1 MWLITLKTHLIF
13 YFLALDPT
21 LSFHIMT
28 YVKQTLSDA
37 TWNHEITLCPLFDNT
52 VPKLVLFEKQNTKLI
67 QHFRGERPSGSWRG
81 LRIG

>member
-1 MWLITLKTHLIF
+1 MTDNSKNALDIL
-13 YFLALDPT
+13 FLALDPT
-21 LSFHIMT
+21 LPFHIMK
-28 YVKQTLSDA
+28 YVKQTLGDA
-37 TWNHEITLCPLFDNT
+37 TWNHNVHLFDHT